1 MWQQPL
7 VNVLVLKSLPPQNY
21 VRLNRWPFYLSWFLS
36 FGMIIAM
43 GCSER
48 LRKKYP
54 INYLFLVRRAAAPCA
69 WPVFPRHCELAKC
82 VCSTPS
88 GSAPLHGPRSPCF
101 EASMDHVDGP

>member
-1 MWQQPL
+1 MVFVICYGQLHSFCQGLLLARVMQFTGSCSCMWQQPL
-7 VNVLVLKSLPPQNY
+7 EITIFESLPPQSY

-54 INYLFLVRRAAAPCA
+54 INYLFLVRGAAAPDA
-69 WPVFPRHCELAKC
+69 QALL
-82 VCSTPS
+82 
-88 GSAPLHGPRSPCF
+88 SATL
-101 EASMDHVDGP
+101 